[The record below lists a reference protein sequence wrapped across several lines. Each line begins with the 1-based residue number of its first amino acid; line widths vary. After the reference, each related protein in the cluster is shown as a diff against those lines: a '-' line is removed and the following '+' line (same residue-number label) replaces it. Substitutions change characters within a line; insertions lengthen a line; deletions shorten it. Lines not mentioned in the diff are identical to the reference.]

1 MWDCKEISGFA
12 MLSRRIGAGGEDFEV
27 LTTGEVACEPW
38 ELEPLLRPLT
48 ESEYNA
54 VARDFLGDQFIYGSI
69 VHEAQRR
76 GFDNDSDDD
85 GQDDVKH
92 SEDFT
97 LYAEDHVAS
106 STDHHSCTMTAL
118 KIVVSGAAG
127 QIAYSLLPLICI
139 GHIFGPNQRVELRL
153 LDIEPAQEALEGV
166 KMELQDCAFN
176 LVDAIVPTAD
186 LETAFKDVDVAI
198 LVGGFPRK
206 QGMQRKDLIEKNVA
220 IFKAQGA
227 AIDKF
232 ASRDVKVLVV
242 ANPANTNCLTA
253 MENAPSIPRRNF
265 SALTRLDH
273 ERLRS
278 FLVEKVNAT
287 QSTKVTSKD
296 VNKVV
301 IWGNHSSTQ
310 VPDVTNAEVKGQP
323 LDKIVSDKDW
333 VEKKLVKDVQER
345 GAAIIKARKLSSAMS
360 AAAAIGAHLR
370 DWFNGSKDGEF
381 VSMAICSDGN
391 KYGVPEGL
399 IYSFPVKCTGNGAY
413 EVVNGLPISPRIDA
427 MMKATAQELTEEK
440 ADAVE
445 ILTRQ

>member
-1 MWDCKEISGFA
+1 M
-12 MLSRRIGAGGEDFEV
+12 
-27 LTTGEVACEPW
+27 TT
-38 ELEPLLRPLT
+38 
-48 ESEYNA
+48 
-54 VARDFLGDQFIYGSI
+54 
-69 VHEAQRR
+69 
-76 GFDNDSDDD
+76 
-85 GQDDVKH
+85 
-92 SEDFT
+92 
-97 LYAEDHVAS
+97 
-106 STDHHSCTMTAL
+106 L

-139 GHIFGPNQRVELRL
+139 GHVFGPNQRVELRL

-176 LVDAIVPTAD
+176 LVDAIIPTAD
-186 LETAFKDVDVAI
+186 LETAFKDADVAI

-227 AIDKF
+227 AIDQF

-242 ANPANTNCLTA
+242 ANPANTNCLIA

-278 FLVEKVNAT
+278 FLVEKVNET

-333 VEKKLVKDVQER
+333 AEKKLVKDVQER

-370 DWFNGSKDGEF
+370 DWFNGSKDGEL

-399 IYSFPVKCTGNGAY
+399 IYSFPVKCAGNGAY

-445 ILTRQ
+445 ILSRQ

>member
-1 MWDCKEISGFA
+1 
-12 MLSRRIGAGGEDFEV
+12 
-27 LTTGEVACEPW
+27 
-38 ELEPLLRPLT
+38 
-48 ESEYNA
+48 
-54 VARDFLGDQFIYGSI
+54 
-69 VHEAQRR
+69 
-76 GFDNDSDDD
+76 
-85 GQDDVKH
+85 
-92 SEDFT
+92 
-97 LYAEDHVAS
+97 
-106 STDHHSCTMTAL
+106 MTAL

-139 GHIFGPNQRVELRL
+139 GHVFGPTQRVELRL
-153 LDIEPAQEALEGV
+153 LDIPPAQEALEGV

-186 LETAFKDVDVAI
+186 LKTAFQDADVAI

-206 QGMQRKDLIEKNVA
+206 QGMQRKDLIEKNVT

-227 AIDKF
+227 AIEQF
-232 ASRDVKVLVV
+232 ASRNVKVLVV
-242 ANPANTNCLTA
+242 ANPANTNCLIA
-253 MENAPSIPRRNF
+253 MENAPSIPRANF

-287 QSTKVTSKD
+287 KGSAISSKD
-296 VNKVV
+296 VTKCV

-310 VPDVTNAEVKGQP
+310 VPDVTYAEVALGGKSEP
-323 LDKIVSDKDW
+323 FASLVADKDW
-333 VEKKLVKDVQER
+333 VETTLVKDVQER

-370 DWFNGSKDGEF
+370 DWFNGTKPGEF

-399 IYSFPVKCTGNGAY
+399 IYSFPVTTKDGKY

-427 MMKATAQELTEEK
+427 MMKATATELTEEK
-440 ADAVE
+440 ADAME
-445 ILTRQ
+445 ILSRQ

>member
-1 MWDCKEISGFA
+1 
-12 MLSRRIGAGGEDFEV
+12 
-27 LTTGEVACEPW
+27 
-38 ELEPLLRPLT
+38 
-48 ESEYNA
+48 
-54 VARDFLGDQFIYGSI
+54 
-69 VHEAQRR
+69 
-76 GFDNDSDDD
+76 
-85 GQDDVKH
+85 
-92 SEDFT
+92 
-97 LYAEDHVAS
+97 
-106 STDHHSCTMTAL
+106 MTAL

-139 GHIFGPNQRVELRL
+139 GHVFGPTQRVDLRL
-153 LDIEPAQEALEGV
+153 LDIEPAQEALNGV

-176 LVDAIVPTAD
+176 LVDAITPTSD

-206 QGMQRKDLIEKNVA
+206 QGMQRKDLIEKNVT
-220 IFKAQGA
+220 IFKAQGG
-227 AIDKF
+227 AIEKF

-242 ANPANTNCLTA
+242 ANPANTNCLIA
-253 MENAPSIPRRNF
+253 MENAPSIPRKNF

-278 FLVEKVNAT
+278 FLV
-287 QSTKVTSKD
+287 TSKD
-296 VNKVV
+296 VNKVI

-310 VPDVTNAEVKGQP
+310 VPDVTYADVKLPGAAKSEP
-323 LDKIVSDKDW
+323 LDKFVTDKDW
-333 VEKKLVKDVQER
+333 VENKLVKDVQER

-370 DWFNGSKDGEF
+370 DWFNGSKDGEY

-399 IYSFPVKCTGNGAY
+399 IYSFPVQCSGNGSY
-413 EVVNGLPISPRIDA
+413 EVVNGLPISSRIDA

-445 ILTRQ
+445 ILGRQ

>member
-1 MWDCKEISGFA
+1 
-12 MLSRRIGAGGEDFEV
+12 
-27 LTTGEVACEPW
+27 
-38 ELEPLLRPLT
+38 
-48 ESEYNA
+48 
-54 VARDFLGDQFIYGSI
+54 
-69 VHEAQRR
+69 
-76 GFDNDSDDD
+76 
-85 GQDDVKH
+85 
-92 SEDFT
+92 
-97 LYAEDHVAS
+97 
-106 STDHHSCTMTAL
+106 MTAL

-139 GHIFGPNQRVELRL
+139 GHVFGPTQRVELRL
-153 LDIEPAQEALEGV
+153 LDIPPAQEALEGV

-176 LVDAIVPTAD
+176 LVDAIVPTSD
-186 LETAFKDVDVAI
+186 LEVAFKDVDVAI

-206 QGMQRKDLIEKNVA
+206 QGMQRKDLIEKNVT

-227 AIDKF
+227 AIDQY

-242 ANPANTNCLTA
+242 ANPANTNCLIA
-253 MENAPSIPRRNF
+253 MENAPSIPRKNF

-278 FLVEKVNAT
+278 FLVEKVNET
-287 QSTKVTSKD
+287 QSSKVTSKD

-310 VPDVTNAEVKGQP
+310 VPDVSYAEVKLPTAAQSQP
-323 LDKIVSDKDW
+323 LEKYVADKEW
-333 VEKKLVKDVQER
+333 VEKTLVKDVQER

-370 DWFNGSKDGEF
+370 DWFNGTKEGEF

-413 EVVNGLPISPRIDA
+413 EVVNGLPISSRIDG

-445 ILTRQ
+445 ILARQ

>member
-1 MWDCKEISGFA
+1 
-12 MLSRRIGAGGEDFEV
+12 
-27 LTTGEVACEPW
+27 
-38 ELEPLLRPLT
+38 
-48 ESEYNA
+48 
-54 VARDFLGDQFIYGSI
+54 
-69 VHEAQRR
+69 
-76 GFDNDSDDD
+76 
-85 GQDDVKH
+85 
-92 SEDFT
+92 
-97 LYAEDHVAS
+97 
-106 STDHHSCTMTAL
+106 MTAL

-139 GHIFGPNQRVELRL
+139 GHVFGPTQRVELRL
-153 LDIEPAQEALEGV
+153 LDIPPAQEALEGV

-186 LETAFKDVDVAI
+186 LKTAFQDADVAI

-206 QGMQRKDLIEKNVA
+206 QGMQRKDLIEKNVT

-227 AIDKF
+227 AIEQF
-232 ASRDVKVLVV
+232 ASRNVKVLVV
-242 ANPANTNCLTA
+242 ANPANTNCLIA
-253 MENAPSIPRRNF
+253 MENAPSIPRANF

-287 QSTKVTSKD
+287 KGSAISSKD
-296 VNKVV
+296 VTKCV

-310 VPDVTNAEVKGQP
+310 VPDVTYAEVALGGKP
-323 LDKIVSDKDW
+323 EPFASLVADKDW
-333 VEKKLVKDVQER
+333 VETTLVKDVQER

-370 DWFNGSKDGEF
+370 DWFNGTKPGEF

-399 IYSFPVKCTGNGAY
+399 IYSFPVTTKDGKY

-427 MMKATAQELTEEK
+427 MMKATATELTEEK
-440 ADAVE
+440 ADAME
-445 ILTRQ
+445 ILSRQ

>member
-1 MWDCKEISGFA
+1 
-12 MLSRRIGAGGEDFEV
+12 
-27 LTTGEVACEPW
+27 
-38 ELEPLLRPLT
+38 
-48 ESEYNA
+48 
-54 VARDFLGDQFIYGSI
+54 
-69 VHEAQRR
+69 
-76 GFDNDSDDD
+76 
-85 GQDDVKH
+85 
-92 SEDFT
+92 
-97 LYAEDHVAS
+97 
-106 STDHHSCTMTAL
+106 MTAL

-127 QIAYSLLPLICI
+127 QIAYSLLPLLCI
-139 GHIFGPNQRVELRL
+139 GHVFGPEQRVELRL
-153 LDIEPAQEALEGV
+153 LDIAPAQEALEGV

-176 LVDAIVPTAD
+176 LVDAIIPTAD
-186 LETAFKDVDVAI
+186 LEVAFKDADVAI

-227 AIDKF
+227 AIEQF
-232 ASRDVKVLVV
+232 ASRNVKVLVV
-242 ANPANTNCLTA
+242 ANPANTNCLIA

-287 QSTKVTSKD
+287 QSHKVTAKD
-296 VNKVV
+296 VTKVV

-310 VPDVTNAEVKGQP
+310 VPDVTYAEVALPGAAQSEP
-323 LDKIVSDKDW
+323 LDKLVTDRNWI
-333 VEKKLVKDVQER
+333 EQTLVKDVQER

-370 DWFNGSKDGEF
+370 DWFKGSKDGEL

-399 IYSFPVKCTGNGAY
+399 IYSFPVKCTGDGAY

-427 MMKATAQELTEEK
+427 MMKATAKELSEEK

-445 ILTRQ
+445 ILSRQ